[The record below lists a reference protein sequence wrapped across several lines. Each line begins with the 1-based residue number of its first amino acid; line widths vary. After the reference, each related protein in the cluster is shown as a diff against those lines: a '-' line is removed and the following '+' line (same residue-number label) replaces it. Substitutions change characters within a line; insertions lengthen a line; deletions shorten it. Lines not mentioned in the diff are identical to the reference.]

1 MSVDTSAV
9 HESIKLA
16 LDAADAATDV
26 TTEYNRVKRDHRNL
40 EASVKQIHRYTTI
53 IFSVSIGTAILA
65 ILLTSLLYFRS
76 LSDLSVMTSTSKEA
90 LVVFAEN
97 VENVNSSLSQLE
109 GALQKQTELLDVNRQ
124 LIKSMEGLQTIV
136 TDSNDQMVVELRALT
151 QEMSESTQQVSSLV
165 KGSSQSQIKSINLEI
180 KKQLSGASNKTIE
193 EISQLKS
200 KIKNTDSDTL
210 RKLSLN
216 QAAILSTLQ
225 AVSSQNDDIKK
236 RFEDQQDK
244 ISFPHIEKTFS

>member
-1 MSVDTSAV
+1 MSVDTNAV

-76 LSDLSVMTSTSKEA
+76 LSELSVMTTTSKEA

-97 VENVNSSLSQLE
+97 VENVNGSLSKLE

-151 QEMSESTQQVSSLV
+151 KEMSDSTLQVTDLV
-165 KGSSQSQIKSINLEI
+165 KAATQSQLKSINLEI
-180 KKQLSGASNKTIE
+180 KKQISGVGSKTSE
-193 EISQLKS
+193 EISSLRS
-200 KIKNTDSDTL
+200 KIKNTDSETL

-236 RFEDQQDK
+236 RFEEQQDK
-244 ISFPHIEKTFS
+244 ISFP

>member
-1 MSVDTSAV
+1 MSVDNSAV

-76 LSDLSVMTSTSKEA
+76 LSDLSVMTTTSKEA

-97 VENVNSSLSQLE
+97 VENVNNSLSQLE

-151 QEMSESTQQVSSLV
+151 QEMSESTQQVSELV
-165 KGSSQSQIKSINLEI
+165 RGSSQSQIKSINLEI

-244 ISFPHIEKTFS
+244 ISFP

>member
-40 EASVKQIHRYTTI
+40 EVSVKQIHRYTTI

-76 LSDLSVMTSTSKEA
+76 LSELSVMTKTSKEA

-97 VENVNSSLSQLE
+97 VDRVNGSLSQLE

-124 LIKSMEGLQTIV
+124 LIKSMASLESIV
-136 TDSNDQMVVELRALT
+136 TDANDQMVIELRALT
-151 QEMSESTQQVSSLV
+151 TEMSDSTQQVSDLV
-165 KGSSQSQIKSINLEI
+165 QGLSQSQIKSINLEI
-180 KKQLSGASNKTIE
+180 KKQVSGSANKTSE
-193 EISQLKS
+193 EISSLKS
-200 KIKNTDSDTL
+200 KIKNTDSSTL
-210 RKLSLN
+210 KKLSLN

-225 AVSSQNDDIKK
+225 AVSAQNDDIKK

-244 ISFPHIEKTFS
+244 ISFP

>member
-151 QEMSESTQQVSSLV
+151 QEMSESTQEVSSLV

-200 KIKNTDSDTL
+200 KIKNTDSNTL

-244 ISFPHIEKTFS
+244 ISFP

>member
-76 LSDLSVMTSTSKEA
+76 LSDLSVMTTTSKEA

-97 VENVNSSLSQLE
+97 VENVNSSLSELE

-151 QEMSESTQQVSSLV
+151 QEMSASTQQVSELV

-180 KKQLSGASNKTIE
+180 KKQLSGVSNKTIE

-244 ISFPHIEKTFS
+244 ISFP

>member
-76 LSDLSVMTSTSKEA
+76 LSDLSVMTTTSKEA

-97 VENVNSSLSQLE
+97 VDNVNSSLSQLE

-151 QEMSESTQQVSSLV
+151 QEMSESTQQVSELV

-244 ISFPHIEKTFS
+244 ISFP

>member
-1 MSVDTSAV
+1 MSVDTNAV

-76 LSDLSVMTSTSKEA
+76 LSDLSVMTTTSKEA

-109 GALQKQTELLDVNRQ
+109 GALQQQTELLDVNRQ

-151 QEMSESTQQVSSLV
+151 QEMSASTQQVSELV

-236 RFEDQQDK
+236 KFEDQQDK
-244 ISFPHIEKTFS
+244 ISFP

>member
-76 LSDLSVMTSTSKEA
+76 LSDLSVMTTTSKEA

-97 VENVNSSLSQLE
+97 VENVNNSLSQLE

-151 QEMSESTQQVSSLV
+151 QEMSESTQQVSELV

-244 ISFPHIEKTFS
+244 ISFP

>member
-16 LDAADAATDV
+16 LEAADAATDA

-76 LSDLSVMTSTSKEA
+76 LSDLSVMTTTSKEA

-151 QEMSESTQQVSSLV
+151 QEMSTSTQQVSELV

-244 ISFPHIEKTFS
+244 ISFP

>member
-1 MSVDTSAV
+1 MSTDTNAV

-76 LSDLSVMTSTSKEA
+76 LSELSVMTTTSKEA

-97 VENVNSSLSQLE
+97 VENVNGSLSKLE

-151 QEMSESTQQVSSLV
+151 QEMSDSTLQISELV
-165 KGSSQSQIKSINLEI
+165 QGASKSQIKSINLEI
-180 KKQLSGASNKTIE
+180 KKQISGVGNQTAEKISSLS
-193 EISQLKS
+193 S
-200 KIKNTDSDTL
+200 KIKNTDSETL

-225 AVSSQNDDIKK
+225 AVSSQNDDIKQ
-236 RFEDQQDK
+236 RFEEQQDK
-244 ISFPHIEKTFS
+244 ISFP

>member
-244 ISFPHIEKTFS
+244 ISFP

>member
-40 EASVKQIHRYTTI
+40 EVSVKQIHRYTTI

-76 LSDLSVMTSTSKEA
+76 LSELSVMTTTSKEA

-97 VENVNSSLSQLE
+97 VDRVNGSLSQLE

-124 LIKSMEGLQTIV
+124 LINSLASLENIV
-136 TDSNDQMVVELRALT
+136 TDANDQMVVELRALT
-151 QEMSESTQQVSSLV
+151 TEMGDSTQQVSDLV
-165 KGSSQSQIKSINLEI
+165 QGLSQSQIKSINLEI
-180 KKQLSGASNKTIE
+180 KKQVSGSTNKTSE
-193 EISQLKS
+193 EISSLISSLNS
-200 KIKNTDSDTL
+200 KMKNTNNDSSTL
-210 RKLSLN
+210 KKLSLN

-225 AVSSQNDDIKK
+225 AVSAQNDEINK

-244 ISFPHIEKTFS
+244 ISFP

>member
-26 TTEYNRVKRDHRNL
+26 TTEYNRVKREHRNM

-76 LSDLSVMTSTSKEA
+76 LSELSIMTTTSKEA

-97 VENVNSSLSQLE
+97 VENVNGSLSKLE

-151 QEMSESTQQVSSLV
+151 QEMSSSTEQVSELV
-165 KGSSQSQIKSINLEI
+165 KGSSQSQIKTINLEI
-180 KKQLSGASNKTIE
+180 KKQLSGATNKTTE
-193 EISQLKS
+193 EISSLRS

-225 AVSSQNDDIKK
+225 AVSTQNDEIKK

-244 ISFPHIEKTFS
+244 ISFP

>member
-1 MSVDTSAV
+1 MSVDNSAV

-76 LSDLSVMTSTSKEA
+76 LSDLSVMTTTSKEA

-97 VENVNSSLSQLE
+97 VENVNSSLSELE

-136 TDSNDQMVVELRALT
+136 TDSNDQMVVELSALT
-151 QEMSESTQQVSSLV
+151 QEMSESTQQVSELV

-200 KIKNTDSDTL
+200 KIKNTDIDTI

-244 ISFPHIEKTFS
+244 ISFP

>member
-1 MSVDTSAV
+1 MLKQ
-9 HESIKLA
+9 SIIKSTIPNGLT
-16 LDAADAATDV
+16 LFMHPKCSKTV
-26 TTEYNRVKRDHRNL
+26 WNL
-40 EASVKQIHRYTTI
+40 CFLQY
-53 IFSVSIGTAILA
+53 
-65 ILLTSLLYFRS
+65 
-76 LSDLSVMTSTSKEA
+76 
-90 LVVFAEN
+90 FAEN

-151 QEMSESTQQVSSLV
+151 QEMSTSTQQVSELV

-200 KIKNTDSDTL
+200 KIKITS
-210 RKLSLN
+210 
-216 QAAILSTLQ
+216 
-225 AVSSQNDDIKK
+225 
-236 RFEDQQDK
+236 
-244 ISFPHIEKTFS
+244 

>member
-76 LSDLSVMTSTSKEA
+76 LSDLSVMTTTSKEA

-151 QEMSESTQQVSSLV
+151 QEMSSSTQQVSELV

-180 KKQLSGASNKTIE
+180 KKQLSGATDKTTE
-193 EISQLKS
+193 EISLLKS
-200 KIKNTDSDTL
+200 KIKNTDSETL

-225 AVSSQNDDIKK
+225 AVSAQNDDIKQ

-244 ISFPHIEKTFS
+244 ISFP

>member
-1 MSVDTSAV
+1 MSVDNSAV

-76 LSDLSVMTSTSKEA
+76 LSDLSVMTTTSKEA

-97 VENVNSSLSQLE
+97 VENVNSSLSELE

-151 QEMSESTQQVSSLV
+151 QEMSESTQLVSEFV

-200 KIKNTDSDTL
+200 KIKNTDIDTL
-210 RKLSLN
+210 RKLSRN

-244 ISFPHIEKTFS
+244 ISFP

>member
-1 MSVDTSAV
+1 MSVDTNAV

-26 TTEYNRVKRDHRNL
+26 TTEYNRVKRDHKNL

-76 LSDLSVMTSTSKEA
+76 LSELSVMTTTSKEA

-97 VENVNSSLSQLE
+97 VENVNGSLSKLE

-151 QEMSESTQQVSSLV
+151 KEMSDSTLEVTNLV
-165 KGSSQSQIKSINLEI
+165 KGSSQSQLKSINLEI
-180 KKQLSGASNKTIE
+180 KKQISGVGSKTSE
-193 EISQLKS
+193 EISSLRS
-200 KIKNTDSDTL
+200 KIKNNDSDTL

-236 RFEDQQDK
+236 RFEEQQDK
-244 ISFPHIEKTFS
+244 ISFP

>member
-76 LSDLSVMTSTSKEA
+76 LSDLSVMTTTSKEA

-97 VENVNSSLSQLE
+97 VENVNSSLSELE

-151 QEMSESTQQVSSLV
+151 QEMSESTQQVSELV

-200 KIKNTDSDTL
+200 KIKNTDIDTL

-244 ISFPHIEKTFS
+244 ISFP

>member
-76 LSDLSVMTSTSKEA
+76 LSDLSVMTTTSKEA

-151 QEMSESTQQVSSLV
+151 QEMSESTQQVSELV

-244 ISFPHIEKTFS
+244 ISFP

>member
-76 LSDLSVMTSTSKEA
+76 LSDLSVMTTTSKEA

-151 QEMSESTQQVSSLV
+151 QEMSESTQRVSELV
-165 KGSSQSQIKSINLEI
+165 EGSSQSQIKSINLEI

-244 ISFPHIEKTFS
+244 ISFP

>member
-26 TTEYNRVKRDHRNL
+26 TTEYNRVKREHRNM

-76 LSDLSVMTSTSKEA
+76 LSELSIMTTTSKEA

-97 VENVNSSLSQLE
+97 VENVNGSLSKLE

-151 QEMSESTQQVSSLV
+151 QEMTSSTEQVSELV
-165 KGSSQSQIKSINLEI
+165 RGSSQSQIKTINLEI
-180 KKQLSGASNKTIE
+180 KKQVSGATDKTTE
-193 EISQLKS
+193 EISSLKS

-225 AVSSQNDDIKK
+225 AVSSQNDEIKK

-244 ISFPHIEKTFS
+244 ISFP

>member
-76 LSDLSVMTSTSKEA
+76 LSDLSVMTTTSKEA

-97 VENVNSSLSQLE
+97 VENVNNSLSQLE

-136 TDSNDQMVVELRALT
+136 TDSNDQMVVELKALT
-151 QEMSESTQQVSSLV
+151 QEMSESTQQVSELV
-165 KGSSQSQIKSINLEI
+165 RGSSQSQIKSINLEI

-244 ISFPHIEKTFS
+244 ISFP

>member
-1 MSVDTSAV
+1 MSVDTNAV

-76 LSDLSVMTSTSKEA
+76 LSELSVMTTTSKEA

-97 VENVNSSLSQLE
+97 VENVNGSLSKLE

-151 QEMSESTQQVSSLV
+151 KEMSDSTLEVTNLV
-165 KGSSQSQIKSINLEI
+165 KGSSQSQLKSINLEI
-180 KKQLSGASNKTIE
+180 KKQISGVGSKTSE
-193 EISQLKS
+193 EISSLRS
-200 KIKNTDSDTL
+200 KIKNNDSDTL

-236 RFEDQQDK
+236 RFEEQQDK
-244 ISFPHIEKTFS
+244 ISFP

>member
-1 MSVDTSAV
+1 MSVDTNAV

-76 LSDLSVMTSTSKEA
+76 LSELSVMTTTSKEA

-97 VENVNSSLSQLE
+97 VENVNGSLSKLE

-151 QEMSESTQQVSSLV
+151 KEMSDSTLQVTDLV
-165 KGSSQSQIKSINLEI
+165 KGATQSQLKSINLEI
-180 KKQLSGASNKTIE
+180 KKQISGVGSKTSE
-193 EISQLKS
+193 EISSLRS
-200 KIKNTDSDTL
+200 KIKNTDSETL

-236 RFEDQQDK
+236 RFEEQQDK
-244 ISFPHIEKTFS
+244 ISFP

>member
-40 EASVKQIHRYTTI
+40 EVSVKQIHRYTTI

-76 LSDLSVMTSTSKEA
+76 LSELSVMTTTSKEA

-97 VENVNSSLSQLE
+97 VDRVNGSLSQLE

-124 LIKSMEGLQTIV
+124 LINSLASLESIV
-136 TDSNDQMVVELRALT
+136 TDANDQMVVELRALT
-151 QEMSESTQQVSSLV
+151 TEMGDSTQQVSDLV
-165 KGSSQSQIKSINLEI
+165 QGLSQSHIKSINLEI
-180 KKQLSGASNKTIE
+180 KKQVSGSTNKTSE
-193 EISQLKS
+193 EISSLISSLNS
-200 KIKNTDSDTL
+200 KMKNTNNDSSTL
-210 RKLSLN
+210 KKLSLN

-225 AVSSQNDDIKK
+225 AVSAQNDEINK
-236 RFEDQQDK
+236 RFEDQHDK
-244 ISFPHIEKTFS
+244 ISFP

>member
-76 LSDLSVMTSTSKEA
+76 LSDLSVMTTTSKEA

-151 QEMSESTQQVSSLV
+151 QEMSESTQQVSELV

-200 KIKNTDSDTL
+200 KIKNTDSETL

-244 ISFPHIEKTFS
+244 ISFP

>member
-76 LSDLSVMTSTSKEA
+76 LSDLSVMTTTSKEA

-97 VENVNSSLSQLE
+97 VENVNSSLSKLE

-151 QEMSESTQQVSSLV
+151 QEMSTSTQQVSELV

-180 KKQLSGASNKTIE
+180 KKQLSGVSNKTIE

-244 ISFPHIEKTFS
+244 ISFP

>member
-76 LSDLSVMTSTSKEA
+76 LSNLSVMTSTSKEA

-151 QEMSESTQQVSSLV
+151 QEMSESTQEVSSLV

-244 ISFPHIEKTFS
+244 ISFP

>member
-76 LSDLSVMTSTSKEA
+76 LSDLSVMTTTSKEA

-97 VENVNSSLSQLE
+97 VENVNSSLSELE

-151 QEMSESTQQVSSLV
+151 QEMSESTQQVSELV

-244 ISFPHIEKTFS
+244 ISFP

>member
-53 IFSVSIGTAILA
+53 IFSVSIGTTILA

-76 LSDLSVMTSTSKEA
+76 LSELSIMTTTSKEA

-151 QEMSESTQQVSSLV
+151 QEMSTSTQQVSELV

-244 ISFPHIEKTFS
+244 ISFP

>member
-26 TTEYNRVKRDHRNL
+26 TTEYNRVKREHRNM

-76 LSDLSVMTSTSKEA
+76 LSELSVMTTTSKEA

-97 VENVNSSLSQLE
+97 VENVNSSLSKLE

-151 QEMSESTQQVSSLV
+151 QEMTNSTEQVSELV
-165 KGSSQSQIKSINLEI
+165 RGSSQSQIKTINLEI
-180 KKQLSGASNKTIE
+180 KKQLSGAANKTTE
-193 EISQLKS
+193 EISSLKS

-225 AVSSQNDDIKK
+225 AVSTQNDEIKK
-236 RFEDQQDK
+236 SFEDQQDK
-244 ISFPHIEKTFS
+244 ISFP

>member
-26 TTEYNRVKRDHRNL
+26 TTEYNRVKREHRNM

-76 LSDLSVMTSTSKEA
+76 LSELSVMTTTSKEA

-97 VENVNSSLSQLE
+97 VENVNSSLSKLE
-109 GALQKQTELLDVNRQ
+109 GALQNQTELLDVNRQ

-151 QEMSESTQQVSSLV
+151 QEMTNSTEQVSELV
-165 KGSSQSQIKSINLEI
+165 RGSSQSQIKTINLEI
-180 KKQLSGASNKTIE
+180 KKQLSGAANKTTE
-193 EISQLKS
+193 EISSLKS

-225 AVSSQNDDIKK
+225 AVSTQNDEIKK
-236 RFEDQQDK
+236 SFEDQQDK
-244 ISFPHIEKTFS
+244 ISFP

>member
-76 LSDLSVMTSTSKEA
+76 LSNLSVMTSTSKEA

-244 ISFPHIEKTFS
+244 ISFP